1 MNNVHPVDQRLPLGK
16 TFLYGLQHVLAMY
29 AGAVAVP
36 LILANALGL
45 TTEQLVHLI
54 DADLFTCGIAT
65 LIQTLG
71 IYNIGSRLPVLQGV
85 AFAAVT
91 PMVMIGK
98 AGGLTDIYG
107 AVIISGI
114 LVFFISPFFSRLL
127 HFFPPVVTGSV
138 ITIIGISLLP
148 VAVRWAGGG
157 NPTAENFGDISSLLL
172 ALVVLAIII
181 VIYRCF
187 HGFIRNISVLL
198 GLVIGTVISIALGQT
213 DFSAIG
219 QAGWVSVT
227 TPLMFGMPTWN
238 IPSVI
243 AMFLVMLVIMTE
255 TTGDFIAVGEIVGK
269 PIDKNV
275 LTRGLRADGLSIF
288 IGGIFNAFPYSA
300 FAQNIGLIGLT
311 GIKSRFVVAGS
322 GIILIVL
329 GLFPKLAA
337 LIACIPAPVLGGAG
351 LAMFGMVAANGIK
364 TLSKVDFDGNYNL
377 LIVGVSLSMGL
388 MPMAVPNIYN
398 HLTGALQIIFD
409 SGITIGSLTA
419 IILNAV
425 LNKNVKLEDVPV
437 TKTDD
442 IHSVVSVDVKEK

>member
-1 MNNVHPVDQRLPLGK
+1 MV
-16 TFLYGLQHVLAMY
+16 FL
-29 AGAVAVP
+29 
-36 LILANALGL
+36 
-45 TTEQLVHLI
+45 
-54 DADLFTCGIAT
+54 
-65 LIQTLG
+65 
-71 IYNIGSRLPVLQGV
+71 
-85 AFAAVT
+85 
-91 PMVMIGK
+91 
-98 AGGLTDIYG
+98 
-107 AVIISGI
+107 
-114 LVFFISPFFSRLL
+114 
-127 HFFPPVVTGSV
+127 
-138 ITIIGISLLP
+138 
-148 VAVRWAGGG
+148 
-157 NPTAENFGDISSLLL
+157 
-172 ALVVLAIII
+172 
-181 VIYRCF
+181 
-187 HGFIRNISVLL
+187 
-198 GLVIGTVISIALGQT
+198 
-213 DFSAIG
+213 
-219 QAGWVSVT
+219 
-227 TPLMFGMPTWN
+227 
-238 IPSVI
+238 
-243 AMFLVMLVIMTE
+243 FL
-255 TTGDFIAVGEIVGK
+255 
-269 PIDKNV
+269 
-275 LTRGLRADGLSIF
+275 
-288 IGGIFNAFPYSA
+288 
-300 FAQNIGLIGLT
+300 LT